1 MVNCWIFNTFVCL
14 FVFPYFFLFNLFPF
28 FSLAANFSSTFV
40 PFFSLVAKAII
51 IKNESQKTKTT
62 TEREDEVIHF
72 HKITFSIF

>member
-40 PFFSLVAKAII
+40 PFFSLAAKAIY
-51 IKNESQKTKTT
+51 KNESQKTKTT